1 MKKKKK
7 KLKKG
12 LQKELNES
20 KKQIDDLKNQLSKYK
35 RPKRD
40 KIKNDIEIQDL
51 ENKIT
56 LLKEDLDRKDGIIS
70 RLKSKN

>member
-1 MKKKKK
+1 M
-7 KLKKG
+7 
-12 LQKELNES
+12 QKELNES